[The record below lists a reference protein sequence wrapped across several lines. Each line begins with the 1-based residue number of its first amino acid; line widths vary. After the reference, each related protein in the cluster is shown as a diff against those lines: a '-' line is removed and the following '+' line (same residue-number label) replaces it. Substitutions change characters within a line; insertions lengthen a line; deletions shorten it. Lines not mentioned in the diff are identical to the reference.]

1 VETADVYV
9 QKDGRQWAFQ
19 GGPKGWAKD
28 AVAANIDKE
37 EVDFA
42 RLKVHNVHRWLG
54 LVKRVGPPFSAPG
67 DSGALVFS
75 LEDSVTVPLG
85 IHLGAPDE
93 YLNDGMCLS
102 LEAFFY

>member
-28 AVAANIDKE
+28 AVAANIDK